1 MKNKTT
7 VINSAAVIVVIIFA
21 GLGCKPAANT
31 NISVANV
38 NTNSNSNSNTVSQVV
53 NANVAPAAE
62 ADAAPAA
69 VAGSLATPSDAYR
82 TAYDLRKRKDAQG
95 LKKIMS
101 PEILE
106 FLTMMGE
113 MEKKSLDDLI
123 KEMCD
128 KPQADKAEVRN
139 EVIKGDLAAVEYLT
153 ETGAWKSMDFE
164 KIGGQWKLTV
174 PKADSPDPGA
184 KKSK

>member
-1 MKNKTT
+1 M
-7 VINSAAVIVVIIFA
+7 INATAMIVVFIFA
-21 GLGCKPAANT
+21 GIGCKPAANT
-31 NISVANV
+31 NTSVANA
-38 NTNSNSNSNTVSQVV
+38 NSNIVTNANIAAANVNAATVAE
-53 NANVAPAAE
+53 ANVAPAA
-62 ADAAPAA
+62 A
-69 VAGSLATPSDAYR
+69 VGSLATPSDAYR
-82 TAYDLRKRKDAQG
+82 TAYDLRKQKDVQG

-101 PEILE
+101 PDIQE

-113 MEKKSLDDLI
+113 GEKKSLDDMI

-139 EVIKGDLAAVEYLT
+139 EVIKGNMAALEYLT

-164 KIGGQWKLTV
+164 KMGGQWKLTV